1 MNIETMRVYCDVVLH
16 QSFSRGA
23 QVNDVSQSA
32 ATQSIHRL
40 ERHLGVQLVD
50 RSRRPF
56 TLTREGQICY
66 NGFRG
71 ILESY
76 DSVVTMVKTMND
88 KDSGFIRV
96 GAIYSVGLYDMDQVM
111 LSFIKSYPKTK
122 VNLEIMHPD
131 RVYQS
136 VLTTEID
143 LGVVSFPVAGS
154 DIDIVP
160 LGEVKLVYVCKPDNE
175 LACLESISLEQ
186 LHNTNFIAFAH
197 DLMVR
202 KEIDR
207 HLRQRLTTVNI
218 VAEYKNV
225 ETIKQAVKV
234 GLGGAILQPRTVRT
248 EVELGTLISIPITS
262 PEIIQPLGI
271 VHKQGKIF
279 TPTMTDFISLMIEF
293 RWDDAKATDDPSVDS
308 PSENQVTL

>member
-1 MNIETMRVYCDVVLH
+1 MNIDTMRIYCDVVLH

-23 QVNDVSQSA
+23 QVNEVSQSA

-76 DSVVTMVKTMND
+76 DSVVSMVQTMNT
-88 KDSGFIRV
+88 KDSGVIRV
-96 GAIYSVGLYDMDQVM
+96 GAVYSVGLYDMDEVM
-111 LSFIKSYPKTK
+111 RNFIKSYSKTQ
-122 VNLEIMHPD
+122 VNLELMHAD
-131 RVYQS
+131 RIYQS
-136 VLTTEID
+136 LLTTEID
-143 LGVVSFPVAGS
+143 VGVMSFPVTGT
-154 DIDIVP
+154 DIAVIP
-160 LGEVKLVYVCKPDNE
+160 LGAVKLAYVCKPDHE
-175 LACLESISLEQ
+175 LAGCESISLEQ
-186 LHNTNFIAFAH
+186 LHNRDFIAFTN
-197 DLMVR
+197 DLTIR

-225 ETIKQAVKV
+225 ETIKQAVQV
-234 GLGGAILQPRTVRT
+234 GLGGTILQPNAVRT
-248 EVELGTLISIPITS
+248 EVKLGTLVAIPITS
-262 PEIIQPLGI
+262 PEILQPLGI

-279 TPTMTDFISLMIEF
+279 TPVMTDFISLLTEF
-293 RWDDAKATDDPSVDS
+293 QWDNVAIS
-308 PSENQVTL
+308 

>member
-1 MNIETMRVYCDVVLH
+1 MNIDTMRIFCDVVLH

-23 QVNDVSQSA
+23 LVNNISQSA

-40 ERHLGVQLVD
+40 ENHLGVQLVD

-56 TLTREGQICY
+56 NLTPEGQICY

-76 DSVVTMVKTMND
+76 DTVMTMVQTLNGSE
-88 KDSGFIRV
+88 SGNIRV
-96 GAIYSVGLYDMDQVM
+96 GAIYSVGLHDMDQVM
-111 LSFIKSYPKTK
+111 RYFIKSHPKTK

-136 VLTTEID
+136 VLTTEVD
-143 LGVVSFPVAGS
+143 FGVVSFPATS
-154 DIDIVP
+154 AEISIVP
-160 LGEVKLVYVCKPDNE
+160 LGAVSLVYVCRPDHE
-175 LACLESISLEQ
+175 LAGLEPLSLEQ
-186 LHNTNFIAFAH
+186 LHNTDFIAFTH

-207 HLRQRLTTVNI
+207 HLRQRLTSVNI

-234 GLGGAILQPRTVRT
+234 GLGGAILPVNSVRT
-248 EVELGTLISIPITS
+248 EVQLGTLVSIPIAS
-262 PEIIQPLGI
+262 PEMIQPLGV
-271 VHKQGKIF
+271 VHKQGKVF
-279 TPTMTDFISLMIEF
+279 TSAMSEFISIMTEC
-293 RWDDAKATDDPSVDS
+293 RWDDPNDCC
-308 PSENQVTL
+308 

>member
-1 MNIETMRVYCDVVLH
+1 MRIFCDVVLH

-23 QVNDVSQSA
+23 LANNVSQSA

-40 ERHLGVQLVD
+40 EHHLGVQLVD

-56 TLTREGQICY
+56 ILTPEGQICY

-76 DSVVTMVKTMND
+76 DTVIASVQTLND
-88 KDSGFIRV
+88 KESGSIRL

-111 LSFIKSYPKTK
+111 RDFIKSCPKTT
-122 VNLEIMHPD
+122 VNLELMHPD

-143 LGVVSFPVAGS
+143 IGVVSFPAASAEIAV
-154 DIDIVP
+154 IP
-160 LGEVKLVYVCKPDNE
+160 LGAVKLVYVCRPDHT
-175 LACLESISLEQ
+175 LADHPSVTLEQ
-186 LHNTNFIAFAH
+186 LHGSDFIAFSH

-207 HLRQRLTTVNI
+207 HLRQRLTSVNI
-218 VAEYKNV
+218 VAENKNV
-225 ETIKQAVKV
+225 QTIKQAVKV
-234 GLGGAILQPRTVRT
+234 GLGGAILPVNSVRI
-248 EVELGTLISIPITS
+248 EAKLGTLISIPIAS
-262 PEIIQPLGI
+262 PEMVQPLGI
-271 VHKQGKIF
+271 VHKQGKVF
-279 TPTMTDFISLMIEF
+279 TSAMTEFILLMTECQ
-293 RWDDAKATDDPSVDS
+293 WDRQDES
-308 PSENQVTL
+308 